1 MSHPVSPTPL
11 ASGPKP
17 KRPGLKDPAPEATSK
32 EATSKVPTP
41 KDPTPE
47 DPRSKGLKAD
57 SIGIGPTVALGLA
70 AVAPAYSLAV
80 TLGFV
85 VLAVGSSTPAAFL
98 LGFVPILFTALAF
111 RDLNKEMPD
120 CGGVFVWITRV
131 FGPAA
136 GWFLGGWVPQI
147 ATFIA
152 GAAVAQVATTYL
164 LTFCGLASIA
174 AEPLAVAAIAC
185 GLIGLSGWIA
195 ARGIE
200 LSAWVQYALIGLQL
214 VALGGFCVAAFT
226 AMASG
231 NAAEGAEQ
239 PGPEWFN
246 PFASGDM
253 SGLVSGVILCL
264 FIYWGWDALIA
275 VNEETTDRKGT
286 PGKAVVITTVILLF
300 FYVVTATA
308 AVGFAGTASITDPET
323 VSDVLSVLGPQATGS
338 IFGQVIV
345 LAVGL
350 SALAALLTVA
360 VSTPRTWL
368 SMGTYGALPK
378 ATTRMHAKRGTPTTS
393 IIWWAVITMVI
404 TLGLTAISADF
415 IGLAILS
422 VGLMIAAYY
431 AATALASVVYFA
443 PLMRTS
449 ASALIL
455 KGILPGLGAL
465 LMIGAFAYSAVD
477 MLSPEYAGLSWLGIG
492 SVFWIGIGALCLG
505 LLVTAILRSRLRR
518 FFSGEA
524 IPRGNVTT
532 RNQLSTILS
541 NETLSNG
548 TEA

>member
-1 MSHPVSPTPL
+1 MSHPPSPPMVT
-11 ASGPKP
+11 
-17 KRPGLKDPAPEATSK
+17 KDPAP
-32 EATSKVPTP
+32 
-41 KDPTPE
+41 KDPVPG
-47 DPRSKGLKAD
+47 DPSSKGLKAG

-85 VLAVGSSTPAAFL
+85 VLAVGASTPAAFL

-136 GWFLGGWVPQI
+136 GWFLGGWVPQM

-152 GAAVAQVATTYL
+152 SAALAQVATTYL
-164 LTFCGLASIA
+164 LNFFGLAWIA
-174 AEPLAVAAIAC
+174 AEPIAVSAIAC
-185 GLIGLSGWIA
+185 GLVVLSAWIA

-200 LSAWVQYALIGLQL
+200 LSAWVQYALIALQL

-226 AMASG
+226 AMAAGTSAG
-231 NAAEGAEQ
+231 TAEGGRQ
-239 PGPEWFN
+239 PSLAWFN

-308 AVGFAGTASITDPET
+308 AVGFAGTAGITDPET
-323 VSDVLSVLGPQATGS
+323 VSDVLSVLGPQAAGEV
-338 IFGQVIV
+338 FGHVII
-345 LAVGL
+345 LAVGV
-350 SALAALLTVA
+350 SALAALMTVA

-368 SMGTYGALPK
+368 SMGTYGALHR

-393 IIWWAVITMVI
+393 IIWWAVITMAI
-404 TLGLTAISADF
+404 SLGLTAISADF

-449 ASALIL
+449 ASAVIL
-455 KGILPGLGAL
+455 KGILPGLGAI

-492 SVFWIGIGALCLG
+492 SVFWIGIGALALG
-505 LLVTAILRSRLRR
+505 LVVTAVLRPRLRP
-518 FFSGEA
+518 FFSGKT

-532 RNQLSTILS
+532 RHQLLSILS
-541 NETLSNG
+541 ND

>member
-1 MSHPVSPTPL
+1 MSHPPPMLT
-11 ASGPKP
+11 
-17 KRPGLKDPAPEATSK
+17 
-32 EATSKVPTP
+32 KVPT
-41 KDPTPE
+41 
-47 DPRSKGLKAD
+47 SKGLKSG

-85 VLAVGSSTPAAFL
+85 VLAVGASTPAAFL

-131 FGPAA
+131 FGPSA
-136 GWFLGGWVPQI
+136 GWFLGGWVPQM

-152 GAAVAQVATTYL
+152 SAALAEVATTYL
-164 LTFCGLASIA
+164 LNFLGLAWIA
-174 AEPLAVAAIAC
+174 AEPIAVAAIAC
-185 GLIGLSGWIA
+185 GLIALSALIA

-200 LSAWVQYALIGLQL
+200 LSAWVQYALIALQL
-214 VALGGFCVAAFT
+214 VALGGFCIAAFV

-231 NAAEGAEQ
+231 TTPDGAE
-239 PGPEWFN
+239 PPTPEWFN

-286 PGKAVVITTVILLF
+286 PGKAVVITTVILLV

-308 AVGFAGTASITDPET
+308 AVGFAGTAGITNPET
-323 VSDVLSVLGPQATGS
+323 VSDVLSVLGPQATGGL
-338 IFGQVIV
+338 FGQVII

-350 SALAALLTVA
+350 SALAALMTVA
-360 VSTPRTWL
+360 VSTPRSWL
-368 SMGTYGALPK
+368 SMGTYGALPR
-378 ATTRMHAKRGTPTTS
+378 ATTKMHPTRGTPTTS
-393 IIWWAVITMVI
+393 ILWWALITMAI
-404 TLGLTAISADF
+404 TLVLTAISADF

-431 AATALASVVYFA
+431 AATALASVVYFL
-443 PLMRTS
+443 PQMRTS
-449 ASALIL
+449 ASALLL

-465 LMIGAFAYSAVD
+465 LMIGAFVYSAVD
-477 MLSPEYAGLSWLGIG
+477 MLSPEYVGLSWLGIG
-492 SVFWIGIGALCLG
+492 SVFWIGIGAIALG
-505 LLVTAILRSRLRR
+505 LLVTATIRPR
-518 FFSGEA
+518 FHRYFSGTT
-524 IPRGNVTT
+524 IPRGNVAT
-532 RNQLSTILS
+532 RQELPSILS
-541 NETLSNG
+541 NET
-548 TEA
+548 EA

>member
-1 MSHPVSPTPL
+1 MSHPPSPTPL
-11 ASGPKP
+11 ANG
-17 KRPGLKDPAPEATSK
+17 T
-32 EATSKVPTP
+32 TP
-41 KDPTPE
+41 KDPAAPR
-47 DPRSKGLKAD
+47 DPTSKGLKAG

-85 VLAVGSSTPAAFL
+85 VLAVGASTPAAFL

-131 FGPAA
+131 FGPVA
-136 GWFLGGWVPQI
+136 GWFLGGWVPQM

-164 LTFCGLASIA
+164 LTFFGLASIA
-174 AEPLAVAAIAC
+174 AQPLAVAAIAC
-185 GLIGLSGWIA
+185 GLIVLSAWIA

-214 VALGGFCVAAFT
+214 VALGGFCIAAFT
-226 AMASG
+226 AMATG
-231 NAAEGAEQ
+231 NATEGAEK
-239 PGPEWFN
+239 PGLDWFN

-286 PGKAVVITTVILLF
+286 PGKAVVITTIILLF

-323 VSDVLSVLGPQATGS
+323 VSDVLSVLGPQVTGS
-338 IFGQVIV
+338 VFGQVIV

-378 ATTRMHAKRGTPTTS
+378 ATTKMHPKRGTPTTS
-393 IIWWAVITMVI
+393 IAWWAAITAAI

-443 PLMRTS
+443 PQMRTS

-505 LLVTAILRSRLRR
+505 LLVTAILRTKLRR

-532 RNQLSTILS
+532 RHHLPTILS
-541 NETLSNG
+541 NQIHSNQIHSNE

>member
-1 MSHPVSPTPL
+1 MSYPPSP
-11 ASGPKP
+11 
-17 KRPGLKDPAPEATSK
+17 PALFRDQT
-32 EATSKVPTP
+32 
-41 KDPTPE
+41 
-47 DPRSKGLKAD
+47 SKGLKAG
-57 SIGIGPTVALGLA
+57 SIGIARTVALGLS

-85 VLAVGSSTPAAFL
+85 VLAVGASTPAAFL
-98 LGFVPILFTALAF
+98 LGFLPILFTALAF

-131 FGPAA
+131 FGPSA

-147 ATFIA
+147 ASFVA
-152 GAAVAQVATTYL
+152 SAALAQVATTYL
-164 LTFCGLASIA
+164 LTFLGMGWLAEEAI
-174 AEPLAVAAIAC
+174 AVAGIAC
-185 GLIGLSGWIA
+185 GLIVLSAWIA
-195 ARGIE
+195 GRGIE
-200 LSAWVQYALIGLQL
+200 LAAWVQYALIALQL
-214 VALGGFCVAAFT
+214 VALGGFCVAAFV
-226 AMASG
+226 AIAAGAS
-231 NAAEGAEQ
+231 ATDAQ
-239 PGPEWFN
+239 QQSLEWFN
-246 PFASGDM
+246 PFASGDL

-275 VNEETTDRKGT
+275 VNEETTDRRGT

-300 FYVVTATA
+300 FYGVTAAA

-323 VSDVLSVLGPQATGS
+323 VSDVLSVLGPQATGPV
-338 IFGQVIV
+338 FGQVII

-350 SALAALLTVA
+350 SALAALMTVA

-378 ATTRMHAKRGTPTTS
+378 ATTKMHSKRGTPRTS
-393 IIWWAVITMVI
+393 IACWAVITMTI

-422 VGLMIAAYY
+422 VGLMIAVYY

-449 ASALIL
+449 PSATVF
-455 KGILPGLGAL
+455 KGILPGLGAV
-465 LMIGAFAYSAVD
+465 LMIAAFACSAID

-492 SVFWIGIGALCLG
+492 SVFWIGVGALSLG
-505 LLVTAILRSRLRR
+505 LVVTAILRSRLRR
-518 FFSGEA
+518 FFSGET

-532 RNQLSTILS
+532 RHQLSSILS
-541 NETLSNG
+541 TE

>member
-1 MSHPVSPTPL
+1 MSLPPTP
-11 ASGPKP
+11 PM
-17 KRPGLKDPAPEATSK
+17 ATQ
-32 EATSKVPTP
+32 EPTNHA
-41 KDPTPE
+41 
-47 DPRSKGLKAD
+47 SKGLKAG

-85 VLAVGSSTPAAFL
+85 VLAVGQSTPAAFL

-111 RDLNKEMPD
+111 RDLNREMPD

-136 GWFLGGWVPQI
+136 GWFLGGWVPQM

-164 LTFCGLASIA
+164 LTFFGLAAIA

-185 GLIGLSGWIA
+185 GLIVLSAWIA

-226 AMASG
+226 AMATGTSPG
-231 NAAEGAEQ
+231 MADGADK
-239 PGPEWFN
+239 PSLEWFN
-246 PFASGDM
+246 PLASGDM

-300 FYVVTATA
+300 SYVVTATA

-323 VSDVLSVLGPQATGS
+323 VSDVLSVLGPQATGAV
-338 IFGQVIV
+338 FGHVIV

-350 SALAALLTVA
+350 SALAALMTVA

-368 SMGTYGALPK
+368 SMGSYGALPK
-378 ATTRMHAKRGTPTTS
+378 ATTKMHPKRGTPTTS
-393 IIWWAVITMVI
+393 IAWWAAITMAI

-449 ASALIL
+449 ISALIL

-492 SVFWIGIGALCLG
+492 SVFWIGIGALSLG
-505 LLVTAILRSRLRR
+505 LIVTALLRTRLRR
-518 FFSGEA
+518 FFSGET
-524 IPRGNVTT
+524 IPRGNFST
-532 RNQLSTILS
+532 RNHLPSILS
-541 NETLSNG
+541 NETPSNE

>member
-1 MSHPVSPTPL
+1 MSHPPTP
-11 ASGPKP
+11 
-17 KRPGLKDPAPEATSK
+17 RITTTD
-32 EATSKVPTP
+32 PTP
-41 KDPTPE
+41 KDPPSE
-47 DPRSKGLKAD
+47 GPKASKGLKAG

-85 VLAVGSSTPAAFL
+85 VLAVGASTPAAFL

-136 GWFLGGWVPQI
+136 GWFFGGWVPQM

-152 GAAVAQVATTYL
+152 SAALAQVATTYL
-164 LTFCGLASIA
+164 LNFFGLVWIA
-174 AEPLAVAAIAC
+174 AEPIAVSAIAC
-185 GLIGLSGWIA
+185 GLIALSAWIA

-226 AMASG
+226 AMATGTSAG
-231 NAAEGAEQ
+231 TAAGGAE
-239 PGPEWFN
+239 PPSLEWFN
-246 PFASGDM
+246 PFASGDI

-308 AVGFAGTASITDPET
+308 AVGFAGTAGITNPDT
-323 VSDVLSVLGPQATGS
+323 VSDVLSVLGPQATGEV
-338 IFGQVIV
+338 FGQVIM

-350 SALAALLTVA
+350 SALAALMTVA

-368 SMGTYGALPK
+368 SMGTYGALPR
-378 ATTRMHAKRGTPTTS
+378 ATTRMHAKRGTPATS
-393 IIWWAVITMVI
+393 ISWWAVITMAI

-449 ASALIL
+449 PSALVL

-477 MLSPEYAGLSWLGIG
+477 MLSPDYAGLSWLGIG
-492 SVFWIGIGALCLG
+492 SVFWIGIGALAVG
-505 LLVTAILRSRLRR
+505 AAVTAIVKPRLRR
-518 FFSGEA
+518 FFSGA
-524 IPRGNVTT
+524 TIPRGNVTS
-532 RNQLSTILS
+532 RHELPTILS
-541 NETLSNG
+541 NET
-548 TEA
+548 EA

>member
-1 MSHPVSPTPL
+1 MSQPPSPPML
-11 ASGPKP
+11 A
-17 KRPGLKDPAPEATSK
+17 KD
-32 EATSKVPTP
+32 PTP
-41 KDPTPE
+41 KDPT
-47 DPRSKGLKAD
+47 SKGLKAG

-85 VLAVGSSTPAAFL
+85 VLAVGASTPAAFL

-136 GWFLGGWVPQI
+136 GWFLGGWVPQM

-152 GAAVAQVATTYL
+152 SAALAQVATTYL
-164 LTFCGLASIA
+164 LNFLGLAWIA
-174 AEPLAVAAIAC
+174 AEPIAVAAIAC
-185 GLIGLSGWIA
+185 GLIALSAWIA

-200 LSAWVQYALIGLQL
+200 LSAWVQYALIALQL

-226 AMASG
+226 AMATGTSAG
-231 NAAEGAEQ
+231 TAEGGAEQ
-239 PGPEWFN
+239 PSLDWFN

-308 AVGFAGTASITDPET
+308 AVGFAGTAGITNPDT
-323 VSDVLSVLGPQATGS
+323 VSDVLSVLGPQATGEV
-338 IFGQVIV
+338 FGQVIM

-350 SALAALLTVA
+350 SALAALMTVA

-368 SMGTYGALPK
+368 SMGTYGALHR
-378 ATTRMHAKRGTPTTS
+378 ATTTMHSKRGTPTIS
-393 IIWWAVITMVI
+393 IIWWAVITMAI
-404 TLGLTAISADF
+404 TLGLTAVSADF

-443 PLMRTS
+443 PQMRGS
-449 ASALIL
+449 ASTLVL

-477 MLSPEYAGLSWLGIG
+477 MLSPDYAGLSWLGIG
-492 SVFWIGIGALCLG
+492 SVFWIGIGALALG
-505 LLVTAILRSRLRR
+505 LMVTAILKPRLRR

-532 RNQLSTILS
+532 RHHLPAILS
-541 NETLSNG
+541 NET
-548 TEA
+548 EA

>member
-1 MSHPVSPTPL
+1 MSHPPSPTPL
-11 ASGPKP
+11 VNEPTP
-17 KRPGLKDPAPEATSK
+17 RE
-32 EATSKVPTP
+32 PTP
-41 KDPTPE
+41 KDPTPK
-47 DPRSKGLKAD
+47 DPAAPRDPTSKGLKAG

-85 VLAVGSSTPAAFL
+85 VLAVGTSTPAAFL

-131 FGPAA
+131 FGPTA
-136 GWFLGGWVPQI
+136 GWFLGGWVPQM

-164 LTFCGLASIA
+164 LTFFGLASIA

-185 GLIGLSGWIA
+185 GLIVLSAWIA

-226 AMASG
+226 AMATGTSAG
-231 NAAEGAEQ
+231 MAEGGAEK
-239 PGPEWFN
+239 PGLDWFN

-275 VNEETTDRKGT
+275 VNEETTDRQGT
-286 PGKAVVITTVILLF
+286 PGKAVVITTVILLV

-308 AVGFAGTASITDPET
+308 AVGFAGTASITNPET

-338 IFGQVIV
+338 VFGQVIV

-378 ATTRMHAKRGTPTTS
+378 ATTKMHPKRGTPTTS
-393 IIWWAVITMVI
+393 IAWWAAITMAI

-443 PLMRTS
+443 PQMRTS

-505 LLVTAILRSRLRR
+505 LLVTAILRTKLRR
-518 FFSGEA
+518 FFSGES

-532 RNQLSTILS
+532 RHQLPAILS
-541 NETLSNG
+541 NETPAIQTPSNE

>member
-1 MSHPVSPTPL
+1 MSHPPSP
-11 ASGPKP
+11 
-17 KRPGLKDPAPEATSK
+17 ATL
-32 EATSKVPTP
+32 TNDQT
-41 KDPTPE
+41 
-47 DPRSKGLKAD
+47 SKGLKAG
-57 SIGIGPTVALGLA
+57 SIGIGPTVALGLS

-85 VLAVGSSTPAAFL
+85 VLAVGASTPAAFL
-98 LGFVPILFTALAF
+98 LGFLPILFTALAF

-131 FGPAA
+131 FGPSA

-152 GAAVAQVATTYL
+152 SAALAQVATTYL
-164 LTFCGLASIA
+164 LNFLGMGWLA
-174 AEPLAVAAIAC
+174 AEPIAVAAIAC
-185 GLIGLSGWIA
+185 GLIVLSAWIA

-200 LSAWVQYALIGLQL
+200 LSAWVQYALIALQL
-214 VALGGFCVAAFT
+214 VALGGFCVAAFA

-231 NAAEGAEQ
+231 TSAAGAEQ
-239 PGPEWFN
+239 PGVEWFN
-246 PFASGDM
+246 PFGSGDL

-308 AVGFAGTASITDPET
+308 AVGFAGTAGITNPDT
-323 VSDVLSVLGPQATGS
+323 VSDVLSVLGPQATGPV
-338 IFGQVIV
+338 FGQIII

-350 SALAALLTVA
+350 SALSALMTVA
-360 VSTPRTWL
+360 VSTPRMWL

-378 ATTRMHAKRGTPTTS
+378 ATTTMHPTRGTPTTS
-393 IIWWAVITMVI
+393 IAWWAAITITMTV
-404 TLGLTAISADF
+404 LLTAISADF

-449 ASALIL
+449 PSAVLL

-465 LMIGAFAYSAVD
+465 MMIAAFAYSAVD

-492 SVFWIGIGALCLG
+492 SVFWIGIGALTLG
-505 LLVTAILRSRLRR
+505 LLVTAIIRPRLRP
-518 FFSGEA
+518 FFSGQT

-532 RNQLSTILS
+532 RHHLPSILS
-541 NETLSNG
+541 NET
-548 TEA
+548 EA

>member
-1 MSHPVSPTPL
+1 MSFP
-11 ASGPKP
+11 
-17 KRPGLKDPAPEATSK
+17 PAPPIAIQE
-32 EATSKVPTP
+32 PIP
-41 KDPTPE
+41 KDPS
-47 DPRSKGLKAD
+47 SKGLKAG

-85 VLAVGSSTPAAFL
+85 VLAVGESTPAAFL

-111 RDLNKEMPD
+111 RDLNREMPD

-136 GWFLGGWVPQI
+136 GWFLGGWVPQM

-164 LTFCGLASIA
+164 LTFFGLASIA

-185 GLIGLSGWIA
+185 GLIALSAWIA

-226 AMASG
+226 AMATG
-231 NAAEGAEQ
+231 NAPEGAGQ
-239 PGPEWFN
+239 PSLEWFN
-246 PFASGDM
+246 PFASGDI

-286 PGKAVVITTVILLF
+286 PGKAVVITTLILLF
-300 FYVVTATA
+300 SYVVTATA

-323 VSDVLSVLGPQATGS
+323 VSDVLSVLGPQATGDV
-338 IFGQVIV
+338 FGQVIV

-350 SALAALLTVA
+350 SALAALMTVA

-368 SMGTYGALPK
+368 SMGSYGALPK
-378 ATTRMHAKRGTPTTS
+378 ATTTMHAKRGTPTTS
-393 IIWWAVITMVI
+393 IAWWAAITMAI

-492 SVFWIGIGALCLG
+492 SVFWIGIGALSLG
-505 LLVTAILRSRLRR
+505 LMVTAILRTRLHR
-518 FFSGEA
+518 FFSGES

-532 RNQLSTILS
+532 RHQLPSILSTES
-541 NETLSNG
+541 PSTETPSTE

>member
-1 MSHPVSPTPL
+1 MSHPPSPTPL
-11 ASGPKP
+11 AS
-17 KRPGLKDPAPEATSK
+17 DPTPRH
-32 EATSKVPTP
+32 PTP
-41 KDPTPE
+41 KDATSKNPAPSEST
-47 DPRSKGLKAD
+47 SKGLKAG

-85 VLAVGSSTPAAFL
+85 VLAVGASTPAAFL

-131 FGPAA
+131 FGPTA
-136 GWFLGGWVPQI
+136 GWFLGGWVPQV

-152 GAAVAQVATTYL
+152 SAALAQVATTYL
-164 LTFCGLASIA
+164 LNFFGLAWIA
-174 AEPLAVAAIAC
+174 AEPIAVAAIAS
-185 GLIGLSGWIA
+185 GLIALSAWIA

-214 VALGGFCVAAFT
+214 VALGGFCLAAFS
-226 AMASG
+226 AMATG
-231 NAAEGAEQ
+231 NATEGSEKPAL
-239 PGPEWFN
+239 EWFN
-246 PFASGDM
+246 PFASGDI

-308 AVGFAGTASITDPET
+308 AVGYAGTASITNPET
-323 VSDVLSVLGPQATGS
+323 VSDVLSVLGPQATGEV
-338 IFGQVIV
+338 FGQVII

-350 SALAALLTVA
+350 SALAALMTVA

-368 SMGTYGALPK
+368 SMGTYGALPRS
-378 ATTRMHAKRGTPTTS
+378 TTKMHSKRGTPTTS
-393 IIWWAVITMVI
+393 IVWWAIITMAI
-404 TLGLTAISADF
+404 TLGLTAISPDF
-415 IGLAILS
+415 IGLGILS

-455 KGILPGLGAL
+455 KGILPGLGAV

-477 MLSPEYAGLSWLGIG
+477 MLSPEYVGLSWLGIG
-492 SVFWIGIGALCLG
+492 SVFWIGIGALVLG
-505 LLVTAILRSRLRR
+505 LLVTAILRTRLRR

-524 IPRGNVTT
+524 IPRGNITA
-532 RNQLSTILS
+532 RHQLSSILS
-541 NETLSNG
+541 NDILDNETLSNE

>member
-1 MSHPVSPTPL
+1 MPQPPSPPVLTQ
-11 ASGPKP
+11 
-17 KRPGLKDPAPEATSK
+17 
-32 EATSKVPTP
+32 
-41 KDPTPE
+41 DPT
-47 DPRSKGLKAD
+47 SKGLKAG

-85 VLAVGSSTPAAFL
+85 VLAVGASTPAAFL

-131 FGPAA
+131 FGPVA
-136 GWFLGGWVPQI
+136 GWFLGGWVPQM

-152 GAAVAQVATTYL
+152 SAALAQVATTYL
-164 LTFCGLASIA
+164 LNFLGLGWIA
-174 AEPLAVAAIAC
+174 AEPIAVAAIAC
-185 GLIGLSGWIA
+185 GLIVLSAWIA

-200 LSAWVQYALIGLQL
+200 LSAWVQYALIALQL
-214 VALGGFCVAAFT
+214 VALGGFCIAAFA
-226 AMASG
+226 AMATG
-231 NAAEGAEQ
+231 NATEGAEQ
-239 PGPEWFN
+239 PSPEWFN
-246 PFASGDM
+246 PFASGDT

-286 PGKAVVITTVILLF
+286 PGKAVVITTLILLF

-308 AVGFAGTASITDPET
+308 AVGFAGTAGITNPET
-323 VSDVLSVLGPQATGS
+323 VSDVLSILGPQATGGV
-338 IFGQVIV
+338 FGQVII

-350 SALAALLTVA
+350 SALAALMTVA

-368 SMGTYGALPK
+368 SMGTYGALPR
-378 ATTRMHAKRGTPTTS
+378 ATTKMHPKKGTPTTS
-393 IIWWAVITMVI
+393 IVWWSVITMAI

-455 KGILPGLGAL
+455 KGVLPGLGAL

-477 MLSPEYAGLSWLGIG
+477 MLSPEYAGLSWLGLG
-492 SVFWIGIGALCLG
+492 SVFWIGIGALALG
-505 LLVTAILRSRLRR
+505 LLVTTVIRPRLRP
-518 FFSGEA
+518 FFSGET

-532 RNQLSTILS
+532 RHELPSILR
-541 NETLSNG
+541 NET
-548 TEA
+548 EA